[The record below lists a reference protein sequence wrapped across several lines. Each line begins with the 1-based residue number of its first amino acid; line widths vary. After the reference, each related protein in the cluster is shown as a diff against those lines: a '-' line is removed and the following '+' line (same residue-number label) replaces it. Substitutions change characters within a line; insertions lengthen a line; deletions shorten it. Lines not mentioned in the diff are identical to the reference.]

1 MNYNDWKEIHEYCM
15 SKPCAYESR
24 PFGEFPICYRLAGR
38 IFAQLTPK
46 EDWFKVTLKTNPDAA
61 YFYRSAYPGV
71 VVRGY
76 HCPPIQ
82 QPYWNTIELENFD
95 KEILFQMID
104 EAYDEVRNHLT
115 KKEQRRLPVLVSL
128 KFVKTD
134 GEDEA
139 FVTLCEELDDYLEQ
153 LVGKEEKQP
162 KYDKYNQRNN
172 IHDVIVVYKDE
183 KPIGCGA
190 YKLYDGETIEIK
202 RVYVDE
208 SMRGIGVG
216 KELIRRLEAYA
227 RIAGFRYAVLETDE
241 IMTRAVEFY
250 RKYGYKIIPNYGSHA
265 DKSGCVCMSK
275 KL

>member
-183 KPIGCGA
+183 KTIGCGA

-216 KELIRRLEAYA
+216 KELIRRLESYA